1 MTTAP
6 QTIVF
11 DVNETL
17 SDMMPMRERFV
28 DVGAQAHLGEIWFSS
43 LLRDGFALAAAGDR
57 ERFGVIGAD
66 LLARML
72 RSESLTRNVDD
83 AVGHIMLGLTELNL
97 HPDVADGV
105 RALTGAGHRL
115 ITLSNGSA
123 QLAEGL
129 LERSGLTSHFE
140 ALLSVEDA
148 ALWKPARP
156 AYEYAGQA
164 RGLEPQEMLLVA
176 VHPWDIHGAAAA
188 GLRTAWLNR
197 DGEAYPSYFTAPELI
212 IGSVSEL
219 EAVLDAPPRA

>member
-1 MTTAP
+1 MSVTP
-6 QTIVF
+6 KLIVF

-17 SDMMPMRERFV
+17 SDMSSMRGRFV
-28 DVGAQAHLGEIWFSS
+28 EVGAPAHLAEVWFGG
-43 LLRDGFALAAAGDR
+43 LLRDGFALAAAGDS
-57 ERFGVIGAD
+57 ERFGAIGAD

-72 RSESLTRNVDD
+72 PSESLTRNVDD
-83 AVGHIMLGLTELNL
+83 AVGHIMLGLTELKL

-123 QLAEGL
+123 QLAKGL

-164 RGLEPQEMLLVA
+164 RDLEPREMLLVA

-197 DGEAYPSYFTAPELI
+197 DGEAYPSYFTGPELI
-212 IGSVSEL
+212 IGTVSEL
-219 EAVLDAPPRA
+219 EAALDAPPWA